1 MKITLTAVPDSNLS
15 KNRRRSLYYQKEAK
29 LIRESRDSAYL
40 LALNEVNRIKGW
52 KTLESCVIKVVYYY
66 PSVPPDYEGI
76 SAMVAPIIDG
86 IVDAGVMVDD
96 NPNVVKEYSIK
107 MEKVKTRKERRAL
120 ITVESI

>member
-1 MKITLTAVPDSNLS
+1 MKITLTAIPDPSLS

-52 KTLESCVIKVVYYY
+52 QTLESCVIRVIYYY
-66 PSVPPDYEGI
+66 SNVPPDYEGV

-96 NPNVVKEYSIK
+96 NPNVVKEYSTK